1 MRFFFSPLPP
11 SPSPLSP
18 RHPHGLLN
26 PKPKNQVLELAQEMR
41 TANLVMD
48 GITAN
53 AIMMSHAMLR
63 EWDKA
68 LTFFEV

>member
-1 MRFFFSPLPP
+1 M
-11 SPSPLSP
+11 
-18 RHPHGLLN
+18 
-26 PKPKNQVLELAQEMR
+26 LELAQEMR

-53 AIMMSHAMLR
+53 AIMMAHAMLR